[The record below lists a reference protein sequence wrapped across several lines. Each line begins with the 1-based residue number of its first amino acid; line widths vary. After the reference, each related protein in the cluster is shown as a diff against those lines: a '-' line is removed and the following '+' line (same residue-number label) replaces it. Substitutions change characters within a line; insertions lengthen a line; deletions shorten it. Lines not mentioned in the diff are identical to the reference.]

1 MIKLLLKK
9 LLNSELLNKLTNLKY
24 VLLDI
29 RGLDIVI
36 LFTIISVVSNIFTAL
51 ISVTIYTIWEI
62 FSNKRLDYVMLDI
75 IGVGVGWMIYS
86 FI

>member
-1 MIKLLLKK
+1 MIKLLTDK
-9 LLNSELLNKLTNLKY
+9 LLNKLTNLKY

-29 RGLDIVI
+29 RSLDIVI
-36 LFTIISVVSNIFTAL
+36 LFTIISIVSNIFTAL
-51 ISVTIYTIWEI
+51 VSVTVYSIWEI

-75 IGVGVGWMIYS
+75 IGVGVGWMIYG